1 LIYFSDEHFLE
12 QHSIPLKLP
21 IKLFVRVKERIKPDQ
36 SSHRV
41 TPAFIEITLVK
52 DYASGISWTRLEPN
66 EYSEDRPL
74 IPTLPP
80 STLPL
85 PMTNTNSIINNNRG
99 KIEVNGL
106 EVHVLRF
113 FTSLSSNSITSTS
126 IHGSSVR

>member
-1 LIYFSDEHFLE
+1 M
-12 QHSIPLKLP
+12 KLP